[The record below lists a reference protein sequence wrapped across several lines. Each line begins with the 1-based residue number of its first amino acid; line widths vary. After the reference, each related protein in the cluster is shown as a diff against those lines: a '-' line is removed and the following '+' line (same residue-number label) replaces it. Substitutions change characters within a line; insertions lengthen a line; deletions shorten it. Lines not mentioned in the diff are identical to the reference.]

1 MPEDFDLVFT
11 TDAGKYGLDL
21 GIAEGGVQVLRPL
34 GWGACAARVVGY
46 SAGRRPNSSR
56 KRVKPRSNGSGKA
69 AGPPH
74 ERESTATAS
83 PRSGLGGYVNVSA
96 IAYSALEDRQISRAS
111 HWLEACNRPTACA
124 R

>member
-1 MPEDFDLVFT
+1 VPEDFDLVFA

-34 GWGACAARVVGY
+34 GWGGLRRPGGGVLDR
-46 SAGRRPNSSR
+46 RRPNSSR

-74 ERESTATAS
+74 EGESSATAS

-111 HWLEACNRPTACA
+111 HWLEACKRPTACG